1 MEFTNMYV
9 DFVCATVYLI
19 CYLEL
24 KYLIYL
30 VDNNSVLIIYN
41 WLFWFVMFMLEIVW
55 CLYNFTYLFNNLFA
69 YVYYNNSV
77 LIICS

>member
-41 WLFWFVMFMLEIVW
+41 
-55 CLYNFTYLFNNLFA
+55 
-69 YVYYNNSV
+69 
-77 LIICS
+77 